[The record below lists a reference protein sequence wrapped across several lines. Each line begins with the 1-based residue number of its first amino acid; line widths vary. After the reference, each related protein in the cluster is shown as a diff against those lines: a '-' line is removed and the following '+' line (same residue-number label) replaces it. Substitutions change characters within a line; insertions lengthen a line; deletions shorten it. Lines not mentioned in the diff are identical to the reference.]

1 MAKNNVTQYDTTAAN
16 NTDVGGI
23 SIAEGMSPSNV
34 NNAMR
39 ELMKQTADWV
49 SGSQAITKLTTTGT
63 VEPGGDTAAGTNA
76 AIGYTASEGL
86 ILTGQGSTSDLT
98 VKNDA
103 DETVFTVPTGTDDV
117 VFPDSAQLQFGGG
130 SDLRLTHDGSNS
142 YIIDQGTGGL
152 YIQGDTFAHIGSP
165 SGETGLA
172 YTKDGA
178 VDLYHDNVKKLAT
191 TSGGVEV
198 TGVMDAD
205 NFKVNGAQGSDGEVL
220 TSTGSGVAWEAAGG
234 GGAWNLI
241 GTQTADDSASLTQTG
256 IDATY
261 ATYAII
267 LEDFHPDTNNA
278 AIIFRM
284 GTSAGIDSTWGHYD
298 WMASNGYDIASDDYS
313 GVNRSYVTD
322 NSDSGI
328 KISGSAISLGI
339 ESGEGLCCVA
349 YLQNARGTSMYP
361 SLHGRGYAVDQY
373 SSTGQDCE
381 FFGHRTSMIT
391 TDRISVE
398 FEGSINIVTGR
409 LTVWGI
415 AHA

>member
-76 AIGYTASEGL
+76 AIGYTAAEGL

-205 NFKVNGAQGSDGEVL
+205 NFKVNGAQGSDGQVL

-234 GGAWNLI
+234 GGGATYDILYA
-241 GTQTADDSASLTQTG
+241 GTSPSNDAYVDCDGYGYVKVIVVNDGGSSTSVMGGMYTNTSGGTAATSQGIYLRIHNDGTTTATAYNPDSGLGYLGDNWGDDDFIATAEWFGLGGSTQVCINTLRSGSLTTMLGQWVGKTSSSSLRYFKPNASF
-256 IDATY
+256 ATMY
-261 ATYAII
+261 II
-267 LEDFHPDTNNA
+267 
-278 AIIFRM
+278 
-284 GTSAGIDSTWGHYD
+284 
-298 WMASNGYDIASDDYS
+298 
-313 GVNRSYVTD
+313 GV
-322 NSDSGI
+322 
-328 KISGSAISLGI
+328 K
-339 ESGEGLCCVA
+339 
-349 YLQNARGTSMYP
+349 
-361 SLHGRGYAVDQY
+361 
-373 SSTGQDCE
+373 
-381 FFGHRTSMIT
+381 
-391 TDRISVE
+391 
-398 FEGSINIVTGR
+398 
-409 LTVWGI
+409 
-415 AHA
+415 

>member
-76 AIGYTASEGL
+76 AIGYTAAEGL

-234 GGAWNLI
+234 GGAWILI

-284 GTSAGIDSTWGHYD
+284 GPSSGIASTWGH
-298 WMASNGYDIASDDYS
+298 
-313 GVNRSYVTD
+313 
-322 NSDSGI
+322 
-328 KISGSAISLGI
+328 
-339 ESGEGLCCVA
+339 
-349 YLQNARGTSMYP
+349 
-361 SLHGRGYAVDQY
+361 
-373 SSTGQDCE
+373 
-381 FFGHRTSMIT
+381 
-391 TDRISVE
+391 
-398 FEGSINIVTGR
+398 
-409 LTVWGI
+409 
-415 AHA
+415 